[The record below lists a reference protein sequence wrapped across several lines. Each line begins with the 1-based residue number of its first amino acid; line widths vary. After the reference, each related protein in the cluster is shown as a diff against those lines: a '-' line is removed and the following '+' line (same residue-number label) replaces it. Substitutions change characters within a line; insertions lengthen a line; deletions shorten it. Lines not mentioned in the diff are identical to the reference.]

1 MCTRIYANICAK
13 LSVEIKKD
21 LQKQIFYIAQCEPVA
36 LSENSLFA
44 LALLI
49 PL

>member
-1 MCTRIYANICAK
+1 MYKRLYAQRFR
-13 LSVEIKKD
+13 LKKD